1 MATSAKGGKISGGS
15 SSGNRGRFSKIRLNF
30 SVLLREAIF
39 GINDGL
45 VSTIGLVSGEVLA
58 GQPRSAII
66 IAGMSAV
73 GAAVVSM
80 SVGSYLA
87 TSSQNDW
94 TDQQVK
100 VQQSDIQRHPRQE
113 AEEVED
119 LLLEIGIPDKAV
131 GSIQR
136 TIIASQPRWLKFMV
150 RESLGVHP
158 SHEESPLANALT
170 MAVAVVIGSS
180 PPIVPFLVPLS
191 TLWARD
197 LAWVATGCAA
207 LIIGALKG
215 HFTGS
220 PLIKSSLQFGILASL
235 SAGVGA
241 GIGWGLG
248 LIGAL
253 SGPGV
258 TTQWPE

>member
-1 MATSAKGGKISGGS
+1 MATTAGGSKVGSGS
-15 SSGNRGRFSKIRLNF
+15 SSGKVGKPPKTPLNF

-45 VSTIGLVSGEVLA
+45 VSTIGLVSGEALS
-58 GQPRSAII
+58 GQPRGAII
-66 IAGMSAV
+66 IAGLSAV

-100 VQQSDIQRHPRQE
+100 VQQSDIQRHPRRE

-119 LLLEIGIPDKAV
+119 LLLEIGIPDKSVAD
-131 GSIQR
+131 IQR
-136 TIIASQPRWLKFMV
+136 TIVASQPRWLKFMV

-158 SHEESPLANALT
+158 SHEESPMVNAMT
-170 MAVAVVIGSS
+170 MAVAVIMGSS
-180 PPIVPFLVPLS
+180 PPIVPFLMPLS

-197 LAWVATGCAA
+197 VAWVATACAA

-220 PLIKSSLQFGILASL
+220 PIVKSSLQFGILASM
-235 SAGVGA
+235 SAAVGS

-248 LIGAL
+248 MIGA
-253 SGPGV
+253 
-258 TTQWPE
+258 